1 VPAPPSTKKGTLDLL
16 AEVLDGSTRLLL
28 ERIKSGEATAADLNV
43 ARQLLKDN
51 GINAI
56 PTRDNGIGRL
66 AQELPFQSSAEI
78 ADDPSENYH

>member
-1 VPAPPSTKKGTLDLL
+1 MPAPPSTKKGTLDLL